1 MATLQAGGSS
11 PTEMTPE
18 RACGAGLATARRRT
32 SPGIPESAGSNQNDR
47 SDPRAVLGAGH
58 AGFASSQTAQAMRRT
73 QTQALDKTRG
83 LKKAQTL
90 GAKRPPEMRSVRA
103 QSPSAEPKAR
113 RLAEAKAVAKAAGQK
128 EARRMDQPCQITSS
142 QTHHEAI
149 QWADCR
155 HPYRATRPGRPRQ
168 SPRRSWP

>member
-18 RACGAGLATARRRT
+18 RACGVGLAIARRRT
-32 SPGIPESAGSNQNDR
+32 SPGIPASAGSNQNDR

-58 AGFASSQTAQAMRRT
+58 AGFSSSQTVQVMWRT
-73 QTQALDKTRG
+73 QTQALDKTGG

-90 GAKRPPEMRSVRA
+90 GAKRPPEACLVRA
-103 QSPSAEPKAR
+103 PSPSAEPKAR

-142 QTHHEAI
+142 QTRGAASQEPRGH
-149 QWADCR
+149 
-155 HPYRATRPGRPRQ
+155 TSGRP
-168 SPRRSWP
+168 SSV